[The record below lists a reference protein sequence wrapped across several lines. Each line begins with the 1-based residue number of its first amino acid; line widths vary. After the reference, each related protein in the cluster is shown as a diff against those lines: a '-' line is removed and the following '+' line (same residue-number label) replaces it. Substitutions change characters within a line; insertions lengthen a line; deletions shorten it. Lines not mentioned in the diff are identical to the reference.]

1 MNFNPHAVNKGKV
14 VYFIDGKRFENSANA
29 RDGKQKAENYCL
41 ANFLNPNDIQKFD
54 SRTECDRYEYLL
66 EQQREGKISDL
77 GHHFTLRVQDE
88 FVNANGDTIPA
99 ITYEADFI
107 YRDEVTGQR
116 IVEDVKGSEYFID
129 ERFITIKQVFDK
141 MMAPKGLYIRV
152 VLYREK
158 QWVEWHIG
166 DKKKSQKL
174 IKKQREEIKRQ
185 NAIMH
190 KQEIE
195 KNKLDREVTRYKELC
210 ELSRTGKI
218 TKPQFKRL
226 KELKDILISKGV
238 LLDESR

>member
-1 MNFNPHAVNKGKV
+1 
-14 VYFIDGKRFENSANA
+14 
-29 RDGKQKAENYCL
+29 
-41 ANFLNPNDIQKFD
+41 
-54 SRTECDRYEYLL
+54 
-66 EQQREGKISDL
+66 
-77 GHHFTLRVQDE
+77 
-88 FVNANGDTIPA
+88 
-99 ITYEADFI
+99 
-107 YRDEVTGQR
+107 
-116 IVEDVKGSEYFID
+116 
-129 ERFITIKQVFDK
+129 

-190 KQEIE
+190 QQEIE
-195 KNKLDREVTRYKELC
+195 KNKLDREIARYKELC

-218 TKPQFKRL
+218 TKPQLKRL
-226 KELKDILISKGV
+226 GELKDILISKGV